1 MSRNRILRPEN
12 DARGATADL
21 RLDAV
26 FPHQQTNHRMF
37 HDSPRAHLRDHDR
50 MASLFDHEPAIP
62 AREPLEEG
70 AVLLRGFASAE
81 APRLLEEVARV
92 AETAPFRHLITPGGY
107 TMSVAMTNCG
117 RVGWVSD
124 KSGYRYDPTDPDS
137 GVPWPVMPE
146 AFRDLALRAA
156 ADGGF
161 QDYDPDACLI
171 NKYVPGAKLGL
182 HQDRDEEDA
191 LAPIVS
197 VSLGLPAVFLWGGK
211 RRADP
216 LRRLRLE
223 SGDVVVWGGPARFVY
238 HGVSPLKDGEH
249 PLTGAARINLTF
261 RKVFAAREDAVRKPG
276 AGPKRP
282 APR

>member
-1 MSRNRILRPEN
+1 
-12 DARGATADL
+12 
-21 RLDAV
+21 
-26 FPHQQTNHRMF
+26 
-37 HDSPRAHLRDHDR
+37 
-50 MASLFDHEPAIP
+50 MASLFDDEPALP

-70 AVLLRGFASAE
+70 AVLLRGFASAA
-81 APRLLEEVARV
+81 APRLLQDVAGV
-92 AETAPFRHLITPGGY
+92 AETSPFRHLTVPGGH

-124 KSGYRYDPTDPDS
+124 KSGYRYDPIDPDT
-137 GVPWPVMPE
+137 GAPWPAMPE

-156 ADGGF
+156 AEGGF
-161 QDYDPDACLI
+161 QAYDPDACLI

-191 LAPIVS
+191 WSPIVS

-211 RRADP
+211 KRADP
-216 LRRLRLE
+216 LRRIRLE

-238 HGVSPLKDGEH
+238 HGVSPLKAGEH
-249 PLTGAARINLTF
+249 PLTGGVRVNLTF
-261 RKVFAAREDAVRKPG
+261 RKVFGSIGDAGRKPG
-276 AGPKRP
+276 GKAKAL